1 MFRRSLIWYK
11 YCKLDIIVQLL
22 RSKDLFHISVIL
34 MWNHDICTLLMIKN
48 KYDMIKISSS
58 LVLVV
63 LLISSCVTQKKYN
76 ELLAEKVKLEGD
88 YSICQDSLSST
99 LTVQDELHD
108 RLQVLL
114 EDTISL
120 GNSIREKSRVLSDLQ
135 AEHAKLTSYYNNLLN
150 NSGKL
155 NRDLAEQQE
164 HLLALK
170 ENLEQTKA
178 LNEELSKDL
187 EEREKKVKELE
198 DILAK
203 KEEAVNALRKKI
215 TDALLN
221 FKASDLT
228 VEVKNG
234 KVYVSL
240 AEQLL
245 FKSGSKT
252 VDPKGVGALKQLAN
266 AVKDQ
271 DGINIMVEGHTDNVP
286 ISRTSQYM
294 QDNWD
299 LSVMRATSIVRIL
312 TDAGVSSRQISASG
326 KGEFNPLETNET
338 PEGRQ
343 KNRRTEIIIT
353 PDLDE
358 LFQIL
363 GTN

>member
-1 MFRRSLIWYK
+1 M
-11 YCKLDIIVQLL
+11 KLNTI
-22 RSKDLFHISVIL
+22 
-34 MWNHDICTLLMIKN
+34 T
-48 KYDMIKISSS
+48 
-58 LVLVV
+58 VV
-63 LLISSCVTQKKYN
+63 FALAVMTGCVTQKKYN
-76 ELLAEKVKLEGD
+76 ELLSEKIQLEGD
-88 YSICQDSLSST
+88 LSSTQDSLT
-99 LTVQDELHD
+99 IVRMEYDEL
-108 RLQVLL
+108 LAKYNQLL
-114 EDTISL
+114 EDTTEMGDQL
-120 GNSIREKSRVLSDLQ
+120 RDREYKFEELQ
-135 AEHAKLTSYYNNLLN
+135 AEYKKLETYYNNLLN

-155 NRDLAEQQE
+155 SRDLAEQRE
-164 HLLALK
+164 NLLTLK
-170 ENLEQTKA
+170 ENLEKTKE
-178 LNEELSKDL
+178 LNEELARDL
-187 EEREKKVKELE
+187 EDREQKVKELE

-203 KEEAVNALRKKI
+203 KDEAVNALRKKI

-221 FKASDLT
+221 FKESDLT

-245 FKSGSKT
+245 FQSGSKT
-252 VDPKGVGALKQLAN
+252 VDPKGVGALQQLAH

-271 DGINIMVEGHTDNVP
+271 KGINIMVEGHTDNVP

-312 TDAGVSSRQISASG
+312 TEAGVSSKQISAAG
-326 KGEFNPLETNET
+326 KGEFSPLDTNET

-358 LFQIL
+358 LFRIL
-363 GTN
+363 DSN